1 MENKIKR
8 SGRTMYEEF
17 QNKIPFSML
26 EENRP
31 NDILEAYAIQN
42 EYMNLRVKNN
52 SDSFSGYK
60 IAFTTDV
67 MQKRFGMD
75 QPAYAR
81 ILTSNVFESPHYF
94 NSADFGRLGVECEI
108 AITIGKDISLKSDE
122 INKNIVFDSVESV
135 ALSFE
140 IIDPGQNKIESL
152 SVFDIIAT
160 NIAGAGVLRGNQ
172 IKNWQNIDIPN
183 SKCQLM
189 IDGQTIGT
197 GYGKDVDGHPVLPI
211 IWLAK
216 KLSDQGSY
224 LKAGDIVVTGSMIA
238 PTFLGNKDA
247 TGASSAILEM
257 DNFGPVIL
265 NFN

>member
-1 MENKIKR
+1 MGDKIKR
-8 SGRTMYEEF
+8 AGRIMYEEF
-17 QNKIPFSML
+17 QNNIPFSML

-31 NDILEAYAIQN
+31 RDIFEAYAIQN
-42 EYMNLRVKNN
+42 EYMRLQAKND
-52 SDSFSGYK
+52 SDGFSGYK

-75 QPAYAR
+75 QPAYGR

-94 NSADFGRLGVECEI
+94 NSADFGRLGIECEI

-140 IIDPGQNKIESL
+140 IIDPRQNQMENISPL
-152 SVFDIIAT
+152 DMIAM
-160 NIAGAGVLRGNQ
+160 NVSGAGVLRGNQ
-172 IKNWQNIDIPN
+172 IKNWQDIDIPN
-183 SKCQLM
+183 SKCELM

-216 KLSDQGSY
+216 KLSDQGNH
-224 LKAGDIVVTGSMIA
+224 LKAGDIVVTGSMLP

-247 TGASSAILEM
+247 TGQSSAILTM
-257 DNFGPVIL
+257 DNVGQVIL